1 MKNSAAPI
9 AAPLPAQ
16 MRTVTSA
23 TLEASIS
30 RIGWNTSRNCGTE

>member
-1 MKNSAAPI
+1 MPRTRMKKPAAPS

-16 MRTVTSA
+16 IRTATSA

-30 RIGWNTSRNCGTE
+30 RIGW